1 MAMIGECII
10 YRGGATMFDDSGFG
24 GDSMFDINHDGHR
37 DAFLFTPSIGEADY
51 NHSARAKRVVCGARA
66 DLRTE

>member
-1 MAMIGECII
+1 
-10 YRGGATMFDDSGFG
+10 MFDDSGFG